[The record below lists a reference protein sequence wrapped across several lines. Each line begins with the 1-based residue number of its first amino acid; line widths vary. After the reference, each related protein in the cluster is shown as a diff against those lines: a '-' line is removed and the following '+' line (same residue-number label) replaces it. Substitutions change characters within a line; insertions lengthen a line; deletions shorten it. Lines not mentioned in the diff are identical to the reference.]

1 VRRQTARP
9 PTHTWGAAWL
19 AAAAAAARWTAADS
33 RAVLLQLAD
42 TDVETLQTTQP
53 GCSGEDAAAA
63 QLDSEVQPA
72 I

>member
-1 VRRQTARP
+1 L
-9 PTHTWGAAWL
+9 GSSLAA
-19 AAAAAAARWTAADS
+19 AAAAAAARWTAADG